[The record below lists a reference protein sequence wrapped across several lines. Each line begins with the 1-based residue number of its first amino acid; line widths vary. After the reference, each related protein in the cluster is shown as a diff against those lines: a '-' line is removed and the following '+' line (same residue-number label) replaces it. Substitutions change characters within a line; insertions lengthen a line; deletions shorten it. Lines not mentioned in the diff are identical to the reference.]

1 MKLCKDIK
9 IEDIKN
15 FPKEIKDARVYVHE
29 DNPILFVGNR
39 KSMWI
44 KELHNSRSKFVIYGR
59 VIDGVY
65 YPKDEYERVF
75 TSRGNKRVL
84 QEQDLW
90 KQPEPES
97 EPELKPS
104 QPLKKAP
111 KAKFDTKK
119 VDSAPLL
126 YETAKQ
132 IGVVKDL
139 CNTFGAQEAKII
151 LSLTFFN
158 LIEGSLVARKY
169 QRWSEN
175 RNLPFKGKLTD
186 KQISEFFRV
195 LGTNETKIDRF
206 FEQRFNR
213 YCKERFYSYDSTNFA
228 CNSELITHSTIGK
241 GKHGEI
247 RPQVG
252 LAVIYGHDSHQPLS
266 FRLIKGNTND
276 QQTME
281 ELIERYQEL
290 RAVHPDWCCHI
301 TDRGYFSEGNLQLV
315 KQANLKFLLAAKTS
329 VGYIAQAIEENK
341 SSIFSATNYIAG
353 SEDDYGITIVHELP
367 HKETEP
373 AEQYKVYLHLY
384 FSLTNKLHELKK
396 FNQLLDRFE
405 DMYRNA
411 EQKIFNE
418 PLTVSQKK
426 KLAGFFNFDQDHKLL
441 GRRNEVIDEYVS
453 RLGFYANVT
462 TWDIDAN
469 TAWKIYSGRDCIEKA
484 FKFGKCD
491 LEIDTVRVHRDE
503 TCEGKFFI
511 YFIGLAILEELK
523 RRLKIRP
530 VKKLKNTEHVLPS
543 LKDEGLTFRD
553 LLSEL
558 KGTRQ
563 RTYSNGKV
571 LYDDITKNTLAWFKK
586 LDLEDAYKKHVR
598 LYDELNEK
606 TE

>member
-1 MKLCKDIK
+1 MKLCKTVK

-15 FPKEIKDARVYVHE
+15 FPKDIKNARVYVHE

-44 KELHNSRSKFVIYGR
+44 KELHNSRSKFIIYGR

-65 YPKDEYERVF
+65 YPKDEYERLF

-90 KQPEPES
+90 KQPEPET
-97 EPELKPS
+97 KP
-104 QPLKKAP
+104 PVKKTP
-111 KAKFDTKK
+111 RAKFQTKK

-132 IGVVKDL
+132 IGVVEDL
-139 CNTFGAQEAKII
+139 CETFGAEEAKVI
-151 LSLTFFN
+151 LSLTLFN

-169 QRWSEN
+169 QRWAEN
-175 RNLPFKGKLTD
+175 RNLPFDGKLTD
-186 KQISEFFRV
+186 KQISEFFRR
-195 LGTNETKIDRF
+195 LGTDETKIDRF
-206 FEQRFNR
+206 FEQRFKR
-213 YCKERFYSYDSTNFA
+213 YSNERFYSYDSTNFA
-228 CNSELITHSTIGK
+228 CNSELITHSAIGK

-301 TDRGYFSEGNLQLV
+301 TDRGYFSEANLQLV
-315 KQANLKFLLAAKTS
+315 KKAKLKFLLAAKTS
-329 VGYIAQAIEENK
+329 VGYIAQAIEDNRK
-341 SSIFSATNYIAG
+341 TIFTSANLIAD
-353 SEDDYGITIVHELP
+353 SDDDYGMTIVHELP

-373 AEQYKVYLHLY
+373 EDQYKVYLHLY
-384 FSLTNKLHELKK
+384 FSGTNKLHELKK
-396 FNQLLDRFE
+396 FNRLLKRFE
-405 DMYRNA
+405 DMHRNT
-411 EQKIFNE
+411 EQKIYNE
-418 PLTVSQKK
+418 PLSVSQKK
-426 KLAGFFNFDQDHKLL
+426 KLATFFVFDQDNKLL
-441 GRRNEVIDEYVS
+441 GRRNDVIDEYVS
-453 RLGFYANVT
+453 KLGFYANVT
-462 TWDIDAN
+462 TWDVDAT

-503 TCEGKFFI
+503 TCEGKFFV

-558 KGTRQ
+558 NGTRQ

-571 LYDDITKNTLAWFKK
+571 LYDDITKNLLTWFKK
-586 LDLEDAYKKHVR
+586 LDLEDAYEKHVP
-598 LYDELNEK
+598 LYTELNENN
-606 TE
+606 E

>member
-1 MKLCKDIK
+1 MKLYKDVK
-9 IEDIKN
+9 AEEIKN
-15 FPKEIKDARVYVHE
+15 FPKELKDARIYKE
-29 DNPILFVGNR
+29 GDNPVLFVGVR

-44 KELHNSRSKFVIYGR
+44 RELNNSRSKFVIYGR

-65 YPKDEYERVF
+65 YPKDVYERTF
-75 TSRGNKRVL
+75 TSRGKKRVIKE
-84 QEQDLW
+84 QELW
-90 KQPEPES
+90 KQPEPETN
-97 EPELKPS
+97 
-104 QPLKKAP
+104 QPVKKTTR
-111 KAKFDTKK
+111 AKFETKK

-132 IGVVKDL
+132 IGVVEDL
-139 CNTFGAQEAKII
+139 CKTFGAQEAQII
-151 LSLTFFN
+151 LSLALFN

-175 RNLPFKGKLTD
+175 RNLPFDGKLTD
-186 KQISEFFRV
+186 KQISEFFRI

-206 FEQRFNR
+206 FERRFNR
-213 YCKERFYSYDSTNFA
+213 YRQERFYSYDSTNFA
-228 CNSELITHSTIGK
+228 CNSELITHSAIGK

-301 TDRGYFSEGNLQLV
+301 TDRGYFSESNLQLV
-315 KQANLKFLLAAKTS
+315 KKANLKFLLAAKTS
-329 VGYIAQAIEENK
+329 VGYIAQAIEENRK
-341 SSIFSATNYIAG
+341 TIFSSANYITG
-353 SEDDYGITIVHELP
+353 SDNDYGVTIVHELP
-367 HKETEP
+367 HKETDA

-384 FSLTNKLHELKK
+384 FSGTNKLHELKK

-405 DMYRNA
+405 DMHRNA
-411 EQKIFNE
+411 DQKIFNE
-418 PLTVSQKK
+418 PLTVTQKK
-426 KLAGFFNFDQDHKLL
+426 KLATFFVFDQDNKLL

-462 TWDIDAN
+462 TWDVDAT

-530 VKKLKNTEHVLPS
+530 VKKLKNTEHILPS
-543 LKDEGLTFRD
+543 LKDEGLTFKD
-553 LLSEL
+553 LLAEL

-571 LYDDITKNTLAWFKK
+571 LYDDITKNLLTWFKK
-586 LDLEDAYKKHVR
+586 LDLEDAYKKNFS
-598 LYDELNEK
+598 LYPELNDED
-606 TE
+606 E

>member
-1 MKLCKDIK
+1 MKLCKDVK

-15 FPKEIKDARVYVHE
+15 FPKEIKDARIYVHE

-65 YPKDEYERVF
+65 YSKDEYERVF
-75 TSRGNKRVL
+75 TSRGNKRVI

-90 KQPEPES
+90 KQPEAES
-97 EPELKPS
+97 S
-104 QPLKKAP
+104 QPTPKTP
-111 KAKFDTKK
+111 KAKADTKK

-132 IGVVKDL
+132 IGVVEDL
-139 CNTFGAQEAKII
+139 RNTFGAQEAKII
-151 LSLTFFN
+151 LSLTLFN

-169 QRWSEN
+169 QRWAEN
-175 RNLPFKGKLTD
+175 RNLPFNEKFTD

-206 FEQRFNR
+206 FECRFNR
-213 YCKERFYSYDSTNFA
+213 YCKERYYSYDSTNFA
-228 CNSELITHSTIGK
+228 CNSELITHSAIGK

-247 RPQVG
+247 RSQVG

-301 TDRGYFSEGNLQLV
+301 TDRGYFSEANLQLI
-315 KQANLKFLLAAKTS
+315 KQAKLKFLLAAKTS
-329 VGYIAQAIEENK
+329 VGYIAQAIEDNRRT
-341 SSIFSATNYIAG
+341 IFTSANYIAG
-353 SEDDYGITIVHELP
+353 SEDDYGVTIVHELP

-384 FSLTNKLHELKK
+384 FSGTTKLHELKK
-396 FNQLLDRFE
+396 FNQQLDRFE
-405 DMYRNA
+405 DMHRNA
-411 EQKIFNE
+411 DQKIYNE
-418 PLTVSQKK
+418 PLTATEKK
-426 KLAGFFNFDQDHKLL
+426 KLAAFFVFDQDNKLL

-462 TWDIDAN
+462 TWDVDAT

-491 LEIDTVRVHRDE
+491 LGIDTVRVHRDE

-511 YFIGLAILEELK
+511 YFVGLAILEELK

-530 VKKLKNTEHVLPS
+530 VKKLKNTEHILPS

-563 RTYSNGKV
+563 RIYSNGKV
-571 LYDDITKNTLAWFKK
+571 LYDDLTKNHLTWFKK
-586 LDLEDAYKKHVR
+586 LDLEDAFKKNLM
-598 LYDELNEK
+598 LYTELSEK